1 MNKFF
6 LNKKLHFDSLNSTNE
21 TLGQLSKKIELQNGF
36 YITAD
41 YQKSGKC
48 QNNDKWDSNPKENLL
63 ISIFLNL
70 DLNIK
75 NSFMLNQ
82 LASLSILDTL
92 SKFLEQK
99 IEIKWPNDVYADN
112 KKISGIL
119 INNIVKGGII
129 NSSVIGIGI
138 NVNQT
143 NFNKK
148 YIATSM
154 KLLSERDFELNEI
167 EKILMKNIKK
177 QSMILLEK
185 KISLLSSRYNN
196 HLYGK
201 NLDSLFI
208 LNKKR
213 IYAKVIGVNQNGKIK
228 LMFGDSEVNEFSQ
241 NEVKLLR

>member
-1 MNKFF
+1 VNKFF

-21 TLGQLSKKIELQNGF
+21 TLSQLSKKIELQNGF
-36 YITAD
+36 YITSD

-70 DLNIK
+70 DLNIE

-82 LASLSILDTL
+82 LASLAVLDTL

-99 IEIKWPNDVYADN
+99 IEIKWPNDVYVDN

-119 INNIVKGGII
+119 INNIVKGRII

-154 KLLSERDFELNEI
+154 KLLSKKDFKLNEI

-213 IYAKVIGVNQNGKIK
+213 IYAKVIEVNQNGKIN
-228 LMFGDSEVNEFSQ
+228 LIYANSEVNEFSLG
-241 NEVKLLR
+241 EVKLLR

>member
-21 TLGQLSKKIELQNGF
+21 TLNQLSKKIELENGF

-41 YQKSGKC
+41 YQKSGNC

-70 DLNIK
+70 DLNIE
-75 NSFMLNQ
+75 NSFILNQ
-82 LASLSILDTL
+82 LASLAVLDTL
-92 SKFLEQK
+92 KNFLEQK
-99 IEIKWPNDVYADN
+99 IEIKWPNDVYTDN

-148 YIATSM
+148 YIATSL
-154 KLLSERDFELNEI
+154 KLLNKKDFELEEI
-167 EKILMKNIKK
+167 EKVLMKNIKK
-177 QSMILLEK
+177 QSMILFDE

-196 HLYGK
+196 HLYRK
-201 NLDSLFI
+201 NQDSLFI

-213 IYAKVIGVNQNGKIK
+213 IYAQIIEVNQNGKIK
-228 LMFGDSEVNEFSQ
+228 LMFGDGEVNEFSKG
-241 NEVKLLR
+241 EVKLLR

>member
-6 LNKKLHFDSLNSTNE
+6 LNKKLHFDTLNSTNE

-70 DLNIK
+70 DLNIE

-82 LASLSILDTL
+82 LASLAVLDTL

-99 IEIKWPNDVYADN
+99 IEIKWPNDVYVDS

-129 NSSVIGIGI
+129 NSSVIGIGL

-154 KLLSERDFELNEI
+154 KLLTKKDFKLNEI

-177 QSMILLEK
+177 QSIILLEK
-185 KISLLSSRYNN
+185 KILLLSSRYNN

-213 IYAKVIGVNQNGKIK
+213 IYAKVIEVNQNGKIK
-228 LMFGDSEVNEFSQ
+228 LMFGDGEVNEFSQ

>member
-21 TLGQLSKKIELQNGF
+21 ALCQLSKKIELQNGF
-36 YITAD
+36 YITSD

-99 IEIKWPNDVYADN
+99 IEIKWPNDVYVDN

-154 KLLSERDFELNEI
+154 KLLSKKDFKLNEI

-213 IYAKVIGVNQNGKIK
+213 IYAKVIEVNQNGKIK

>member
-36 YITAD
+36 YITSD

-70 DLNIK
+70 DLNIE
-75 NSFMLNQ
+75 NLFMLNQ
-82 LASLSILDTL
+82 LASLAVLDTL

-99 IEIKWPNDVYADN
+99 IEIKWPNDVYVDN
-112 KKISGIL
+112 KKFSGIL
-119 INNIVKGGII
+119 INNMVKGGII

-154 KLLSERDFELNEI
+154 KLLSKKDFKLNEI

-213 IYAKVIGVNQNGKIK
+213 IYAKVIEVNQNGKIK
-228 LMFGDSEVNEFSQ
+228 LMFGDGEVNEFSQ

>member
-1 MNKFF
+1 VNKFF

-21 TLGQLSKKIELQNGF
+21 TLGHLSKKIELQNGF
-36 YITAD
+36 YITTD
-41 YQKSGKC
+41 FQISGKC
-48 QNNDKWDSNPKENLL
+48 QNKDKWDSNPKENLL

-70 DLNIK
+70 DLNIE

-82 LASLSILDTL
+82 LASLAVLDTL
-92 SKFLEQK
+92 RKFLEQK
-99 IEIKWPNDVYADN
+99 IEIKWPNDVFVNN

-119 INNIVKGGII
+119 INNTVKGGII
-129 NSSVIGIGI
+129 KSSVIGIGI

-143 NFNKK
+143 NFNEK
-148 YIATSM
+148 YVATSM
-154 KLLSERDFELNEI
+154 KLLNKKDFKLNEI
-167 EKILMKNIKK
+167 EKMLMKNIKK

-185 KISLLSSRYNN
+185 KISLLSIRYNN

-208 LNKKR
+208 INKKR
-213 IYAKVIGVNQNGKIK
+213 IYAKIIEVDQNGKIK

-241 NEVKLLR
+241 DEVKLLR

>member
-1 MNKFF
+1 VIKFF

-48 QNNDKWDSNPKENLL
+48 QNHDKWDSNPKENLL

-99 IEIKWPNDVYADN
+99 IEIKWPNDVYVDN

-154 KLLSERDFELNEI
+154 KLLSKKDFELNEI
-167 EKILMKNIKK
+167 EKMLMKNIKK

>member
-21 TLGQLSKKIELQNGF
+21 TLNQLSKKIELQNGF

-48 QNNDKWDSNPKENLL
+48 QNNDKWDSNPQENLL

-70 DLNIK
+70 DLNIE

-82 LASLSILDTL
+82 LASLAVLDTL
-92 SKFLEQK
+92 EQFLEQK
-99 IEIKWPNDVYADN
+99 IEIKWPNDVYIED

-148 YIATSM
+148 YIATSL
-154 KLLSERDFELNEI
+154 KLLNKKDFELNEI
-167 EKILMKNIKK
+167 EKVLMKNIKK
-177 QSMILLEK
+177 QSMILFDEK
-185 KISLLSSRYNN
+185 LSLLSSRYNN
-196 HLYGK
+196 HLYRK
-201 NLDSLFI
+201 DLDSLFI

-213 IYAKVIGVNQNGKIK
+213 IYAKVIEVNQNGKIK
-228 LMFGDSEVNEFSQ
+228 LMFGDGGVNEFSQ
-241 NEVKLLR
+241 SEVKLLR

>member
-6 LNKKLHFDSLNSTNE
+6 LNKKIHFDTLNSTNE
-21 TLGQLSKKIELQNGF
+21 TLVQISKKIKLQNGF

-48 QNNDKWDSNPKENLL
+48 QNNDRWDSNPKENLL
-63 ISIFLNL
+63 ISIYLNL
-70 DLNIK
+70 KLNIE

-82 LASLSILDTL
+82 LASLAVLDTL
-92 SKFLEQK
+92 KQFLDQK
-99 IEIKWPNDVYADN
+99 IEIKWPNDVYVDN

-119 INNIVKGGII
+119 INNLVKGRII

-143 NFNKK
+143 IFNKK

-154 KLLSERDFELNEI
+154 KLLNKKDFELNEI
-167 EKILMKNIKK
+167 EKMLMINIKK
-177 QSMILLEK
+177 QSLTLMDE
-185 KISLLSSRYNN
+185 KISLLTNRYND
-196 HLYGK
+196 HLLGK
-201 NLDSLFI
+201 KLDSIFI

-213 IYAKVIGVNQNGKIK
+213 IYAKVIEVNQNGKIK
-228 LMFGDSEVNEFSQ
+228 LMFGDGEVNEFSQ
-241 NEVKLLR
+241 DEVKLLR

>member
-21 TLGQLSKKIELQNGF
+21 TLAQLSKKIELQNGF

-41 YQKSGKC
+41 YQKFGKC
-48 QNNDKWDSNPKENLL
+48 QNHDKWDSNPKENLL

-70 DLNIK
+70 DLNIE

-99 IEIKWPNDVYADN
+99 IEIKWPNDVYVDN

-154 KLLSERDFELNEI
+154 KLLSKKDFELNEI
-167 EKILMKNIKK
+167 EKMLMKNIKK

-213 IYAKVIGVNQNGKIK
+213 IYAKVIEVNQNGKIK

>member
-6 LNKKLHFDSLNSTNE
+6 LNKKLHFDTLNSTNE

-48 QNNDKWDSNPKENLL
+48 QNNDKWDSNPRENLL

-70 DLNIK
+70 DLNIE

-82 LASLSILDTL
+82 LASLAVLDTL

-99 IEIKWPNDVYADN
+99 IEIKWPNDVYVDS

-119 INNIVKGGII
+119 INNIAKGGII

-154 KLLSERDFELNEI
+154 KLLSKKDFKLNEI

-177 QSMILLEK
+177 QTMILLEK

-213 IYAKVIGVNQNGKIK
+213 IYAKVIEVIQNGKIK
-228 LMFGDSEVNEFSQ
+228 LMFGDGEVNEFSQ

>member
-21 TLGQLSKKIELQNGF
+21 TLGQLSKKIKLQNGF
-36 YITAD
+36 YITSD

-70 DLNIK
+70 DLNIE
-75 NSFMLNQ
+75 NLFMLNQ
-82 LASLSILDTL
+82 LASLAVLDTL

-99 IEIKWPNDVYADN
+99 IEIKWPNDVYVDS

-154 KLLSERDFELNEI
+154 KLLSKKDFKLNEI

-213 IYAKVIGVNQNGKIK
+213 IYAKVIEVNQNGKIK
-228 LMFGDSEVNEFSQ
+228 LMFGDGVVNEFSQ

>member
-6 LNKKLHFDSLNSTNE
+6 LNKKLHFDTLNSTNE

-36 YITAD
+36 YITSD

-70 DLNIK
+70 DLNIE

-82 LASLSILDTL
+82 LASLAVLDTL

-99 IEIKWPNDVYADN
+99 IEIKWPNDVYVDS

-119 INNIVKGGII
+119 LNNYVKGGII

-154 KLLSERDFELNEI
+154 KLLSKKDFKLNEI

-185 KISLLSSRYNN
+185 KISLISSRYNN

-208 LNKKR
+208 INKKR
-213 IYAKVIGVNQNGKIK
+213 IYAKIIEVDQNGKIK

>member
-1 MNKFF
+1 VNKFF

-21 TLGQLSKKIELQNGF
+21 TLKQLSKKIELQNGF

-48 QNNDKWDSNPKENLL
+48 QNHDKWDSNPKENLL

-99 IEIKWPNDVYADN
+99 IEIKWPNDVYVDN

-154 KLLSERDFELNEI
+154 KLLSKKDFELNEI
-167 EKILMKNIKK
+167 EKMLMKNIKK

>member
-21 TLGQLSKKIELQNGF
+21 TLNQLSKKIELENGF

-70 DLNIK
+70 DLNIE
-75 NSFMLNQ
+75 NSFILNQ
-82 LASLSILDTL
+82 LASLAVLDTL
-92 SKFLEQK
+92 KNFLEQK
-99 IEIKWPNDVYADN
+99 IEIKWPNDVYTDN

-148 YIATSM
+148 YIATSL
-154 KLLSERDFELNEI
+154 KLLNKKDFELNEI
-167 EKILMKNIKK
+167 EKVLMKNIKK
-177 QSMILLEK
+177 QSMILFDER
-185 KISLLSSRYNN
+185 ISLLSSRYNN

-213 IYAKVIGVNQNGKIK
+213 IYAKVIEVNQNGKIK
-228 LMFGDSEVNEFSQ
+228 LMFGDGEVNEFSKG
-241 NEVKLLR
+241 EVKLLR

>member
-1 MNKFF
+1 MHKFF
-6 LNKKLHFDSLNSTNE
+6 LNKKLHFDTLNSTNE
-21 TLGQLSKKIELQNGF
+21 TLAQLSKKIKLQNGF

-70 DLNIK
+70 DLNIE
-75 NSFMLNQ
+75 NLFMLTQ
-82 LASLSILDTL
+82 LASLAVLDTL

-99 IEIKWPNDVYADN
+99 IEIKWPNDVYVDS

-154 KLLSERDFELNEI
+154 KLLSKKDFKLNEI

-213 IYAKVIGVNQNGKIK
+213 IYAKVIEVNQNGKIK
-228 LMFGDSEVNEFSQ
+228 LMFGDGEVNEFSQ

>member
-21 TLGQLSKKIELQNGF
+21 TLGHLSKKIELQNGF
-36 YITAD
+36 YITTD
-41 YQKSGKC
+41 FQISGKC
-48 QNNDKWDSNPKENLL
+48 QNKDKWDSNPKENLL

-70 DLNIK
+70 DLNIE

-82 LASLSILDTL
+82 LASLAVLDTL
-92 SKFLEQK
+92 RKFLEQK
-99 IEIKWPNDVYADN
+99 IEIKWPNDVFVNN

-119 INNIVKGGII
+119 INNTVKGGII
-129 NSSVIGIGI
+129 KSSVIGIGI

-143 NFNKK
+143 NFNEK
-148 YIATSM
+148 YVATSM
-154 KLLSERDFELNEI
+154 KLLNKKDFKLNEI
-167 EKILMKNIKK
+167 EKMLMKNIKK

-185 KISLLSSRYNN
+185 KISLLSIRYNN

-208 LNKKR
+208 INKKR
-213 IYAKVIGVNQNGKIK
+213 IYAKIIEVDQNGKIK

-241 NEVKLLR
+241 DEVKLLR

>member
-6 LNKKLHFDSLNSTNE
+6 LNKKLHFDTLNSTNE

-41 YQKSGKC
+41 YQKQGKC

-70 DLNIK
+70 DLNIE
-75 NSFMLNQ
+75 NSFILNQ
-82 LASLSILDTL
+82 LASLAVLDTL

-99 IEIKWPNDVYADN
+99 IEIKWPNDVYVDN

-119 INNIVKGGII
+119 INNIVKCGII
-129 NSSVIGIGI
+129 NSSIIGIGI

-154 KLLSERDFELNEI
+154 KLLSKKDFKLNEI

-196 HLYGK
+196 HLYAK

-213 IYAKVIGVNQNGKIK
+213 IYAKVIEVNQNGKIK
-228 LMFGDSEVNEFSQ
+228 LMFGDGEVNEFSQ

>member
-21 TLGQLSKKIELQNGF
+21 TLNQLSKKIELQNGF

-41 YQKSGKC
+41 HQKFGKC
-48 QNNDKWDSNPKENLL
+48 QNNDKWDSNTKENLL
-63 ISIFLNL
+63 ISIFLNF
-70 DLNIK
+70 DLNIE
-75 NSFMLNQ
+75 NSFILNQ
-82 LASLSILDTL
+82 LASLAVLDTL
-92 SKFLEQK
+92 KKFLEQK
-99 IEIKWPNDVYADN
+99 IEIKWPNDVYIDN

-154 KLLSERDFELNEI
+154 KLLNKKDFKLNEI
-167 EKILMKNIKK
+167 EKVLMKNIKK
-177 QSMILLEK
+177 QSMILFDEK
-185 KISLLSSRYNN
+185 LSLLSSRYNN
-196 HLYGK
+196 HLYRK
-201 NLDSLFI
+201 DLDSLFI

-213 IYAKVIGVNQNGKIK
+213 IYAKVIEVNQNGKIK
-228 LMFGDSEVNEFSQ
+228 LMFGDGRVNEFSQ
-241 NEVKLLR
+241 SEVKLLR

>member
-6 LNKKLHFDSLNSTNE
+6 LNKKLHFDTLNSTNE

-41 YQKSGKC
+41 YQKQGKC
-48 QNNDKWDSNPKENLL
+48 QNKDKWDSNPKENLL

-70 DLNIK
+70 DLNIE

-82 LASLSILDTL
+82 LASLAVLDTL

-99 IEIKWPNDVYADN
+99 IEIKWPNDVYVDS

-119 INNIVKGGII
+119 INNDVKGGII

-148 YIATSM
+148 YIATSL
-154 KLLSERDFELNEI
+154 KLLNKKDFELNEI
-167 EKILMKNIKK
+167 EKVLMKNIKK
-177 QSMILLEK
+177 QSMILFDE

-196 HLYGK
+196 HLYRK

-213 IYAKVIGVNQNGKIK
+213 IYAKVIEVNQNGKIK
-228 LMFGDSEVNEFSQ
+228 LMFGDGEVNEFSQ

>member
-21 TLGQLSKKIELQNGF
+21 TLVQLSKKIKLQNGF
-36 YITAD
+36 YVTAD

-48 QNNDKWDSNPKENLL
+48 QNNDKWESNPRENLL

-70 DLNIK
+70 DLNIE

-82 LASLSILDTL
+82 LASLSVTDTL
-92 SKFLEQK
+92 KQFLEQK
-99 IEIKWPNDVYADN
+99 IEIKWPNDVFVDN

-119 INNIVKGGII
+119 INNTVKARII

-154 KLLSERDFELNEI
+154 KLVSKKNFELDEI
-167 EKILMKNIKK
+167 EKVLMKNIKK
-177 QSMILLEK
+177 QSLILFEK
-185 KISLLSSRYNN
+185 KISLLSDRYNS
-196 HLYGK
+196 HLYAK

-213 IYAKVIGVNQNGKIK
+213 IYAKVIEVNQNGKIK
-228 LMFGDSEVNEFSQ
+228 LMFGDGEVNEFSQ
-241 NEVKLLR
+241 GEVKLLR

>member
-70 DLNIK
+70 DLNIE

-82 LASLSILDTL
+82 LASLAVLDTL
-92 SKFLEQK
+92 RKFLEQK
-99 IEIKWPNDVYADN
+99 IEIKWPNDVFVDN

-119 INNIVKGGII
+119 INNIVKDGLI

-143 NFNKK
+143 NFNNK

-154 KLLSERDFELNEI
+154 KLLNRKDFELNEI
-167 EKILMKNIKK
+167 EKMLMKNIKK
-177 QSMILLEK
+177 QSMILLDK

-201 NLDSLFI
+201 NLYSLFVI
-208 LNKKR
+208 NKKR
-213 IYAKVIGVNQNGKIK
+213 IYAKVIEVNQNGKIK
-228 LMFGDSEVNEFSQ
+228 LMFGDSEVNEFFQ
-241 NEVKLLR
+241 DEVKLLR

>member
-70 DLNIK
+70 DLNIE

-82 LASLSILDTL
+82 LASLAVLDTL
-92 SKFLEQK
+92 RKFLKQK
-99 IEIKWPNDVYADN
+99 IEIKWPNDVFVDN

-119 INNIVKGGII
+119 INNIVKDGLI

-143 NFNKK
+143 NFNNK

-154 KLLSERDFELNEI
+154 KLLNRKDFELNEI
-167 EKILMKNIKK
+167 EKMLMKNIKK
-177 QSMILLEK
+177 QSMILLDK

-201 NLDSLFI
+201 NLYSLFVI
-208 LNKKR
+208 NKKR
-213 IYAKVIGVNQNGKIK
+213 IYAKVIEVNQNGKIK
-228 LMFGDSEVNEFSQ
+228 LMFGDSEVNEFFQ
-241 NEVKLLR
+241 DEVKLLR

>member
-6 LNKKLHFDSLNSTNE
+6 LNKKLHFDTLNSTNE

-41 YQKSGKC
+41 YQKQGKC

-70 DLNIK
+70 DLNIE
-75 NSFMLNQ
+75 NSFILNQ
-82 LASLSILDTL
+82 LASLAVLDTL

-99 IEIKWPNDVYADN
+99 IEIKWPNDVYVDS

-154 KLLSERDFELNEI
+154 KLLSKKDFKLNEI

-213 IYAKVIGVNQNGKIK
+213 IYAKVIEVNQNGKIK
-228 LMFGDSEVNEFSQ
+228 LMFGDGVVNEFSQ

>member
-41 YQKSGKC
+41 YQKQGKC

-70 DLNIK
+70 DLNIE
-75 NSFMLNQ
+75 NLFMLNQ
-82 LASLSILDTL
+82 LASLAILDTL

-99 IEIKWPNDVYADN
+99 IEIKWPNDVYVDS

-154 KLLSERDFELNEI
+154 KLLSKKDFKLNEI
-167 EKILMKNIKK
+167 EKILMKSIKK

-208 LNKKR
+208 INKKR
-213 IYAKVIGVNQNGKIK
+213 IYAKVIEVNQNGKIK
-228 LMFGDSEVNEFSQ
+228 LMFGDGEVNEFSQ

>member
-41 YQKSGKC
+41 FQKSGKC

-70 DLNIK
+70 DLNIE

-82 LASLSILDTL
+82 LASLAVLDTL
-92 SKFLEQK
+92 RKFLKQK
-99 IEIKWPNDVYADN
+99 IEIKWPNDVFVDN

-119 INNIVKGGII
+119 INNIVKDGLI

-143 NFNKK
+143 NFNNK

-154 KLLSERDFELNEI
+154 KLLNRKDFELNEI
-167 EKILMKNIKK
+167 EKMLMKNIKK
-177 QSMILLEK
+177 QSMTLLDK

-201 NLDSLFI
+201 NLYSLFV

-213 IYAKVIGVNQNGKIK
+213 IYAKVIEVNQNGKIK
-228 LMFGDSEVNEFSQ
+228 LMFGDSEVNEFFQ
-241 NEVKLLR
+241 DEVKLLR

>member
-36 YITAD
+36 YITSD

-70 DLNIK
+70 DLNIE

-82 LASLSILDTL
+82 LASLAVLGTL
-92 SKFLEQK
+92 SNFLDQK
-99 IEIKWPNDVYADN
+99 IEIKWPNDVYVDN

-119 INNIVKGGII
+119 INNMVKGGII

-154 KLLSERDFELNEI
+154 KLLSKKDFKLNEI

-185 KISLLSSRYNN
+185 KILLISSRYNN

-201 NLDSLFI
+201 NLDSLFT

-213 IYAKVIGVNQNGKIK
+213 IYAKVIEVNQNGKIK
-228 LMFGDSEVNEFSQ
+228 LMFGDGEVNEFSQ

>member
-48 QNNDKWDSNPKENLL
+48 QNHDKWDSNPKENLL

-99 IEIKWPNDVYADN
+99 IEIKWPNDVYVDN

-154 KLLSERDFELNEI
+154 KLLSKKDFELNEI
-167 EKILMKNIKK
+167 EKMLMKNIKK

>member
-21 TLGQLSKKIELQNGF
+21 TLNQLSKKVELENGF

-70 DLNIK
+70 DLNIE
-75 NSFMLNQ
+75 NLFMLNQ
-82 LASLSILDTL
+82 LASLAVLDTL

-99 IEIKWPNDVYADN
+99 IEIKWPNDVYVDS

-148 YIATSM
+148 YVATSM
-154 KLLSERDFELNEI
+154 KLLSKKDFKLNEI

-213 IYAKVIGVNQNGKIK
+213 IYAKVIEVNQNGKIK
-228 LMFGDSEVNEFSQ
+228 LMFGDGEVNEFSQ

>member
-6 LNKKLHFDSLNSTNE
+6 LNKKLHFDTLNSTNE

-41 YQKSGKC
+41 YQKQGKC
-48 QNNDKWDSNPKENLL
+48 QNKDKWDSNPKENLL

-70 DLNIK
+70 DLNIE
-75 NSFMLNQ
+75 NSFILNQ
-82 LASLSILDTL
+82 LASLAVLDTL

-99 IEIKWPNDVYADN
+99 IEIKWPNDVYVDS

-129 NSSVIGIGI
+129 NSSIIGIGI

-154 KLLSERDFELNEI
+154 KLLSKKDFKLNEI

-177 QSMILLEK
+177 QTMILLEK

-213 IYAKVIGVNQNGKIK
+213 IYAKVIEVNQNGKIK
-228 LMFGDSEVNEFSQ
+228 LMFGDGEVNEFSQ

>member
-70 DLNIK
+70 DLNIE

-82 LASLSILDTL
+82 LASLAVLDTL
-92 SKFLEQK
+92 RQFLEQK
-99 IEIKWPNDVYADN
+99 IEIKWPNDVFVDN

-119 INNIVKGGII
+119 INNIVKDGLI

-143 NFNKK
+143 NFNNK

-154 KLLSERDFELNEI
+154 KLLNRKDFELNEI
-167 EKILMKNIKK
+167 EKMLMKNIKK
-177 QSMILLEK
+177 QSMILLDK

-201 NLDSLFI
+201 NLYSLFVI
-208 LNKKR
+208 NKKR
-213 IYAKVIGVNQNGKIK
+213 IYAKVIEVNQNGKIK
-228 LMFGDSEVNEFSQ
+228 LMFGDSEVNEFFQ
-241 NEVKLLR
+241 DEVKLLR

>member
-99 IEIKWPNDVYADN
+99 IEIKWPNDVYVDN

-154 KLLSERDFELNEI
+154 KLLSKKDFELNEI
-167 EKILMKNIKK
+167 EKMLMKNIKK

-185 KISLLSSRYNN
+185 KISLLSNRYNN

>member
-70 DLNIK
+70 DLNIE

-82 LASLSILDTL
+82 LASLAVLDTL

-99 IEIKWPNDVYADN
+99 IEIKWPNDVFVDN

-119 INNIVKGGII
+119 INNIVKDGLI

-143 NFNKK
+143 NFNNK

-154 KLLSERDFELNEI
+154 KLLNRKDFELNEI
-167 EKILMKNIKK
+167 EKMLMKNIKK
-177 QSMILLEK
+177 QSMILLDK

-201 NLDSLFI
+201 NLYSLFVI
-208 LNKKR
+208 NKKR
-213 IYAKVIGVNQNGKIK
+213 IYAKVIEVNQNGKIK
-228 LMFGDSEVNEFSQ
+228 LMFGDSEVNEFFQ
-241 NEVKLLR
+241 DEVKLLR

>member
-21 TLGQLSKKIELQNGF
+21 TLGHLSKKIELQNGF
-36 YITAD
+36 YITTD
-41 YQKSGKC
+41 FQISGKC
-48 QNNDKWDSNPKENLL
+48 QNKDKWDSNPKENLL

-70 DLNIK
+70 DLNIE

-82 LASLSILDTL
+82 LASLAVLDTL
-92 SKFLEQK
+92 RKFLEQK
-99 IEIKWPNDVYADN
+99 IEIKWPNDVFVNN

-119 INNIVKGGII
+119 INNTVKGGII
-129 NSSVIGIGI
+129 KSSVIGIGI

-143 NFNKK
+143 NFNEK
-148 YIATSM
+148 YVATSM
-154 KLLSERDFELNEI
+154 KLLNKKDFKLNEI
-167 EKILMKNIKK
+167 EKMLMKNIKK

-185 KISLLSSRYNN
+185 KISLLSIRYNN

-213 IYAKVIGVNQNGKIK
+213 IYAKIIEVNQNGKIK

-241 NEVKLLR
+241 DEVKLLR

>member
-41 YQKSGKC
+41 YQKFGKC

-70 DLNIK
+70 DLNIE

-82 LASLSILDTL
+82 LASLAVLDTL

-99 IEIKWPNDVYADN
+99 IEIKWPNDVYVDS

-154 KLLSERDFELNEI
+154 KLLSKKDFKLNEI

-213 IYAKVIGVNQNGKIK
+213 IYAKVIEVNQNGKIK
-228 LMFGDSEVNEFSQ
+228 LMFGDGEVNEFSQ

>member
-21 TLGQLSKKIELQNGF
+21 TLKQLSKKIELQNGF

-48 QNNDKWDSNPKENLL
+48 QNHDKWDSNPKENLL

-99 IEIKWPNDVYADN
+99 IEIKWPNDVYVDN

-154 KLLSERDFELNEI
+154 KLLSKKDFELNEI
-167 EKILMKNIKK
+167 EKMLMKNIKK